1 MFAYNR
7 NNVIWC
13 WYNGEN
19 KHLVIHKYNVY
30 RSPNVGLFVRTNDQT
45 LLLPFGFAE
54 SKTKKLKEYLAVEN
68 IIHASVAGTRLI
80 GPMTV
85 MNNNGILLPS
95 TVSDEEIRILKKTG
109 LNVER
114 LKSKF
119 TAVGNLIS
127 ANDKGAIVSSL
138 FKGEVDQHINDILG
152 VPFQTMSIGGFV
164 QVGSMVVA
172 TNAGAIVH
180 PKANDAEIHRIS
192 EILQVVAEPA
202 TVNGGSPFLS
212 SGIIAN
218 FSSVIVGNLTTGPEL
233 IMISRALKV

>member
-1 MFAYNR
+1 
-7 NNVIWC
+7 
-13 WYNGEN
+13 
-19 KHLVIHKYNVY
+19 LVIHKYDVY
-30 RSPNVGLFVRTNDQT
+30 RSPNVGLFSRTNNDT

-54 SKTKKLKEYLAVEN
+54 TKAKKLKEYLDVEK
-68 IIHASVAGTRLI
+68 IIHVSIAGTRLI

-85 MNNNGILLPS
+85 MNNNGILLPY
-95 TVSDEEIRILKKTG
+95 TVSDDEIRILKQTG
-109 LNVER
+109 LNVDR

-127 ANDKGAIVSSL
+127 ANDKGALVSNL
-138 FKGEVDQHINDILG
+138 FKGEADQNIKDILG
-152 VPFQTMSIGGFV
+152 VPLQTFSIGGYV
-164 QVGSMVVA
+164 QVGSMIVA

-180 PKANDAEIHRIS
+180 PIAKDSEISRIS
-192 EILQVVAEPA
+192 EILQVEAEPA

>member
-1 MFAYNR
+1 
-7 NNVIWC
+7 
-13 WYNGEN
+13 
-19 KHLVIHKYNVY
+19 VIHKYDVY
-30 RSPNVGLFVRTNDQT
+30 RSPNVGLFLRTNNDT

-54 SKTKKLKEYLAVEN
+54 TKAKKLKEYLDVEK
-68 IIHASVAGTRLI
+68 IIHVSIAGTRLI

-95 TVSDEEIRILKKTG
+95 TVSDDEIRILKQTG
-109 LNVER
+109 LNVDR

-119 TAVGNLIS
+119 TAIGNLIS
-127 ANDKGAIVSSL
+127 ANDKGAVVSNL
-138 FKGEVDQHINDILG
+138 FRGEAEQNIKDILG
-152 VPFQTMSIGGFV
+152 VPLQTFSIGGYV
-164 QVGSMVVA
+164 QVGSMIVA

-180 PKANDAEIHRIS
+180 PIANDWEISTIS
-192 EILQVVAEPA
+192 EILQVEAEPA

>member
-1 MFAYNR
+1 M
-7 NNVIWC
+7 
-13 WYNGEN
+13 
-19 KHLVIHKYNVY
+19 IHKYDVY
-30 RSPNVGLFVRTNDQT
+30 RSPNVGLFSRTNNDT

-54 SKTKKLKEYLAVEN
+54 TKAKKLKEYLDVEK
-68 IIHASVAGTRLI
+68 IIHVSIAGTRLI

-85 MNNNGILLPS
+85 MNNNGILLPY
-95 TVSDEEIRILKKTG
+95 TVSDDEIRILKQTG
-109 LNVER
+109 LNVDR

-127 ANDKGAIVSSL
+127 ANDKGALVSNL
-138 FKGEVDQHINDILG
+138 FKGEADQNIKDILG
-152 VPFQTMSIGGFV
+152 VPLQTFSIGGYV
-164 QVGSMVVA
+164 QVGSMIVA

-180 PKANDAEIHRIS
+180 PIANDSEISRIS
-192 EILQVVAEPA
+192 EILQVEAEPA

>member
-1 MFAYNR
+1 M
-7 NNVIWC
+7 
-13 WYNGEN
+13 
-19 KHLVIHKYNVY
+19 
-30 RSPNVGLFVRTNDQT
+30 GLFLRTNNDT

-54 SKTKKLKEYLAVEN
+54 TKAKKLKEYLDVEK
-68 IIHASVAGTRLI
+68 IIHVSIAGTRLI

-95 TVSDEEIRILKKTG
+95 TVSDDEIRILKQTG
-109 LNVER
+109 LNVDR

-119 TAVGNLIS
+119 TAIGNLIS
-127 ANDKGAIVSSL
+127 ANDKGAIVSNL
-138 FKGEVDQHINDILG
+138 FKGEAEQNIKDILG
-152 VPFQTMSIGGFV
+152 VPLQTFSIGGYV
-164 QVGSMVVA
+164 QVGSMIVA

-180 PKANDAEIHRIS
+180 PIANDSEISRIS
-192 EILQVVAEPA
+192 EILQVEAEPA

>member
-1 MFAYNR
+1 
-7 NNVIWC
+7 
-13 WYNGEN
+13 
-19 KHLVIHKYNVY
+19 
-30 RSPNVGLFVRTNDQT
+30 VGLFLRTNNDT

-54 SKTKKLKEYLAVEN
+54 TKAKKLKEYLDVEK
-68 IIHASVAGTRLI
+68 IIHVSIAGTRLI

-95 TVSDEEIRILKKTG
+95 TVSDDEIRILKQTG
-109 LNVER
+109 LNVDR

-119 TAVGNLIS
+119 TAIGNLIS
-127 ANDKGAIVSSL
+127 ANDKGAVVSNL
-138 FKGEVDQHINDILG
+138 FRGEAEQNIKDILG
-152 VPFQTMSIGGFV
+152 VPLQTFSIGGYV
-164 QVGSMVVA
+164 QVGSMIVA

-180 PKANDAEIHRIS
+180 PIANDSEISTIS
-192 EILQVVAEPA
+192 EILQVEAEPA

>member
-1 MFAYNR
+1 M
-7 NNVIWC
+7 
-13 WYNGEN
+13 
-19 KHLVIHKYNVY
+19 IHKYDVY
-30 RSPNVGLFVRTNDQT
+30 RSPNVGLFSRTNNDT

-54 SKTKKLKEYLAVEN
+54 TKAKKLKEYLDVEK
-68 IIHASVAGTRLI
+68 IIHVSIAGTRLI

-85 MNNNGILLPS
+85 MNNNGILLPY
-95 TVSDEEIRILKKTG
+95 TVSDDEIRILKQTG
-109 LNVER
+109 LNVDR

-127 ANDKGAIVSSL
+127 ANDKGALVSNL
-138 FKGEVDQHINDILG
+138 FKGEADQNIKDILG
-152 VPFQTMSIGGFV
+152 VPLQTFSIGGYV
-164 QVGSMVVA
+164 QVGSMIVA

-180 PKANDAEIHRIS
+180 PIANDSEISRIS
-192 EILQVVAEPA
+192 EILQVEAEAA

>member
-1 MFAYNR
+1 
-7 NNVIWC
+7 
-13 WYNGEN
+13 
-19 KHLVIHKYNVY
+19 VIHKYDVY
-30 RSPNVGLFVRTNDQT
+30 RSPNVGLFSRTNNDT

-54 SKTKKLKEYLAVEN
+54 TKAKKLKEYLDVEK
-68 IIHASVAGTRLI
+68 IIHVSIAGTRLI

-85 MNNNGILLPS
+85 MNNNGILLPY
-95 TVSDEEIRILKKTG
+95 TVSDDEIRILKQTG
-109 LNVER
+109 LNVDR

-127 ANDKGAIVSSL
+127 ANDKGALVSNL
-138 FKGEVDQHINDILG
+138 FKGEADQNIKDILG
-152 VPFQTMSIGGFV
+152 VPLQTFSIGGYV
-164 QVGSMVVA
+164 QVGSMIVA

-180 PKANDAEIHRIS
+180 PLANDSEISRIS
-192 EILQVVAEPA
+192 EILQVEAEPA
-202 TVNGGSPFLS
+202 TVNGGSPFVS

>member
-1 MFAYNR
+1 M
-7 NNVIWC
+7 
-13 WYNGEN
+13 
-19 KHLVIHKYNVY
+19 IHKYDVY
-30 RSPNVGLFVRTNDQT
+30 RSPNVGLFVRTNNDT

-54 SKTKKLKEYLAVEN
+54 TKAKKLIEYLDVEK
-68 IIHASVAGTRLI
+68 IIHVSIAGTRLM

-85 MNNNGILLPS
+85 MNNNGILLPY
-95 TVSDEEIRILKKTG
+95 TVSDDEIRILKQTG
-109 LNVER
+109 LNVDR

-119 TAVGNLIS
+119 TAIGNLIS
-127 ANDKGAIVSSL
+127 ANDKGALVSNL
-138 FKGEVDQHINDILG
+138 FKGEADQNIKDILG
-152 VPFQTMSIGGFV
+152 VPLQTFSIGGYV
-164 QVGSMVVA
+164 QVGSMIVA

-180 PKANDAEIHRIS
+180 PMANDSEISRIS
-192 EILQVVAEPA
+192 EILQVEAEPA

>member
-1 MFAYNR
+1 M
-7 NNVIWC
+7 
-13 WYNGEN
+13 
-19 KHLVIHKYNVY
+19 
-30 RSPNVGLFVRTNDQT
+30 GLFLRTNNDT

-54 SKTKKLKEYLAVEN
+54 TKAKKLKEYLDVEK
-68 IIHASVAGTRLI
+68 IIHVSIAGTRLI

-95 TVSDEEIRILKKTG
+95 TVSDDEIRILKQTG
-109 LNVER
+109 LNVDR

-119 TAVGNLIS
+119 TAIGNLIS
-127 ANDKGAIVSSL
+127 ANDKGAIVSNL
-138 FKGEVDQHINDILG
+138 FRGEAEQNIKDILG
-152 VPFQTMSIGGFV
+152 VPLQTFSIGGYV
-164 QVGSMVVA
+164 QVGSMIVA

-180 PKANDAEIHRIS
+180 PIANDSEISRIS
-192 EILQVVAEPA
+192 EILQVEAEPA

-212 SGIIAN
+212 SGILAN

>member
-1 MFAYNR
+1 
-7 NNVIWC
+7 
-13 WYNGEN
+13 
-19 KHLVIHKYNVY
+19 VIHKYDVY
-30 RSPNVGLFVRTNDQT
+30 RSPNVGLFSRTNNDT

-54 SKTKKLKEYLAVEN
+54 TKAKKLKEYLDVEK
-68 IIHASVAGTRLI
+68 IIHVSIAGTRLI

-85 MNNNGILLPS
+85 MNNNGILLPY
-95 TVSDEEIRILKKTG
+95 TVSDDEIRILKQTG
-109 LNVER
+109 LNVDR

-119 TAVGNLIS
+119 TAIGNLIS
-127 ANDKGAIVSSL
+127 ANDKGALVSNL
-138 FKGEVDQHINDILG
+138 FKGEADQNIKDILG
-152 VPFQTMSIGGFV
+152 VPLQTFSIGGYV
-164 QVGSMVVA
+164 QVGSMIVA

-180 PKANDAEIHRIS
+180 PIANDSEISRIS
-192 EILQVVAEPA
+192 EILQVEAEPA

>member
-1 MFAYNR
+1 M
-7 NNVIWC
+7 
-13 WYNGEN
+13 
-19 KHLVIHKYNVY
+19 VIHKYDVY
-30 RSPNVGLFVRTNDQT
+30 RSPNVGLFLRTNNDT

-54 SKTKKLKEYLAVEN
+54 TKAKKLKEYLDIEK
-68 IIHASVAGTRLI
+68 IIHVSIAGTRLI

-85 MNNNGILLPS
+85 MNNNGILLPY
-95 TVSDEEIRILKKTG
+95 TVSDDEIRNLKQTG
-109 LNVER
+109 LNVDR

-119 TAVGNLIS
+119 TAIGNLIS
-127 ANDKGAIVSSL
+127 ANDKGAIVSNL
-138 FKGEVDQHINDILG
+138 FRGEAEQNIKDILG
-152 VPFQTMSIGGFV
+152 VPLQTFSIGGYV
-164 QVGSMVVA
+164 QVGSMIVA

-180 PKANDAEIHRIS
+180 PIANDWEISRIS
-192 EILQVVAEPA
+192 EILQVEAEPA

>member
-1 MFAYNR
+1 M
-7 NNVIWC
+7 
-13 WYNGEN
+13 
-19 KHLVIHKYNVY
+19 
-30 RSPNVGLFVRTNDQT
+30 GLFLRTNNDT

-54 SKTKKLKEYLAVEN
+54 TKAKKLKEYLDVEK
-68 IIHASVAGTRLI
+68 IVHVSIAGTRLI

-95 TVSDEEIRILKKTG
+95 TVSDDEIRILKQTG
-109 LNVER
+109 LNVDR

-119 TAVGNLIS
+119 TAIGNLIS
-127 ANDKGAIVSSL
+127 ANDKGAVVSNL
-138 FKGEVDQHINDILG
+138 FRGEAEQNIKDILG
-152 VPFQTMSIGGFV
+152 VPLQTFSIGGYV
-164 QVGSMVVA
+164 QVGSMIVA

-180 PKANDAEIHRIS
+180 PIANDSEISTIS
-192 EILQVVAEPA
+192 EILQVEAEPA

-218 FSSVIVGNLTTGPEL
+218 FTSVIVGNLTTGPEL

>member
-1 MFAYNR
+1 
-7 NNVIWC
+7 
-13 WYNGEN
+13 
-19 KHLVIHKYNVY
+19 VIHKYDVY
-30 RSPNVGLFVRTNDQT
+30 RSPNVGLFTRTNDKT
-45 LLLPFGFAE
+45 LLLPFGFADT
-54 SKTKKLKEYLAVEN
+54 KTKKLKEYLDVKE
-68 IIHASVAGTRLI
+68 IFHVSIAGTRLI

-95 TVSDEEIRILKKTG
+95 TVSDEEIQTVRQTG

-114 LKSKF
+114 LDSKF
-119 TAVGNLIS
+119 TAIGNLIS
-127 ANDKGAIVSSL
+127 ANDKGAIVSNL
-138 FKGEVDQHINDILG
+138 FSKEVDQDIEDTLG
-152 VPFQTMSIGGFV
+152 VPIQRMSIGGFV

-180 PKANDAEIHRIS
+180 PNANDAEIKRIS
-192 EILQVVAEPA
+192 EILQIEAEPA

-212 SGIIAN
+212 SGLIAN

>member
-1 MFAYNR
+1 
-7 NNVIWC
+7 
-13 WYNGEN
+13 
-19 KHLVIHKYNVY
+19 LVIHKYDVY
-30 RSPNVGLFVRTNDQT
+30 RSPNVGLFSRTNNDT

-54 SKTKKLKEYLAVEN
+54 TKAKKLKEYLDVEK
-68 IIHASVAGTRLI
+68 IIHVSIAGTRLI

-85 MNNNGILLPS
+85 MNNNGILLPY
-95 TVSDEEIRILKKTG
+95 TVSDDEIRILKQTG
-109 LNVER
+109 LNVDR

-127 ANDKGAIVSSL
+127 ANDKGALVSNL
-138 FKGEVDQHINDILG
+138 FKGEADQNIKDILG
-152 VPFQTMSIGGFV
+152 VPLQTFSIGGYV
-164 QVGSMVVA
+164 QVGSMIVA

-180 PKANDAEIHRIS
+180 PMANDSEISRIS
-192 EILQVVAEPA
+192 EILQVEAEPA

>member
-1 MFAYNR
+1 M
-7 NNVIWC
+7 
-13 WYNGEN
+13 
-19 KHLVIHKYNVY
+19 
-30 RSPNVGLFVRTNDQT
+30 GLFTRTNNNT
-45 LLLPFGFAE
+45 LLLPFGFADT
-54 SKTKKLKEYLAVEN
+54 KTNKLKEYLDVEK
-68 IIHASVAGTRLI
+68 IIHVSVAGTRLM

-95 TVSDEEIRILKKTG
+95 TVSDEEIQILKQTG

-114 LKSKF
+114 LKSKY
-119 TAVGNLIS
+119 TAIGNLIS
-127 ANDKGAIVSSL
+127 ANDKGAIVSNL
-138 FKGEVDQHINDILG
+138 FKGEVDQDIKDTLG
-152 VPFQTMSIGGFV
+152 VPIQTMSIGGFV
-164 QVGSMVVA
+164 QVGSMVVT

-180 PKANDAEIHRIS
+180 PIANDAEISRIS
-192 EILQVVAEPA
+192 EILQVEAEPA

>member
-1 MFAYNR
+1 M
-7 NNVIWC
+7 
-13 WYNGEN
+13 
-19 KHLVIHKYNVY
+19 IHKYDVY
-30 RSPNVGLFVRTNDQT
+30 RSPNVGLFLRTNNDT

-54 SKTKKLKEYLAVEN
+54 TKAKKLKEYLDIEKIVHVS
-68 IIHASVAGTRLI
+68 IAGTRLI

-85 MNNNGILLPS
+85 MNNNGILLPA
-95 TVSDEEIRILKKTG
+95 TVSDDEIRILKQTG
-109 LNVER
+109 LNVDR

-119 TAVGNLIS
+119 TAIGNLIS
-127 ANDKGAIVSSL
+127 ANDKGAIVSNL
-138 FKGEVDQHINDILG
+138 FKGEAEQNIKDILG
-152 VPFQTMSIGGFV
+152 VPLQTFSIGGYV
-164 QVGSMVVA
+164 QVGSMIVA

-180 PKANDAEIHRIS
+180 PIANDSEISTIS
-192 EILQVVAEPA
+192 EILQVEAEPA

>member
-1 MFAYNR
+1 M
-7 NNVIWC
+7 
-13 WYNGEN
+13 
-19 KHLVIHKYNVY
+19 
-30 RSPNVGLFVRTNDQT
+30 GLFTRTNDNT
-45 LLLPFGFAE
+45 LLLPFGFADT
-54 SKTKKLKEYLAVEN
+54 KTKKLKEYLDVEK
-68 IIHASVAGTRLI
+68 IIYVSVAGTRLM

-95 TVSDEEIRILKKTG
+95 TVSDEEIQILKQTG

-119 TAVGNLIS
+119 TAIGNLIS

-138 FKGEVDQHINDILG
+138 FKGEVDQDIRDTLG
-152 VPFQTMSIGGFV
+152 VPLETMSIGGFV

-180 PKANDAEIHRIS
+180 PKANDAEISRIS
-192 EILQVVAEPA
+192 EILQVEAEPA

-233 IMISRALKV
+233 IMITRALKV

>member
-1 MFAYNR
+1 M
-7 NNVIWC
+7 
-13 WYNGEN
+13 
-19 KHLVIHKYNVY
+19 IHKYDVY
-30 RSPNVGLFVRTNDQT
+30 RSPNVGLFLRTNNDT

-54 SKTKKLKEYLAVEN
+54 TKAKKLKEYLDIEKIVHVS
-68 IIHASVAGTRLI
+68 IAGTRLI

-85 MNNNGILLPS
+85 MNNNGILLPY
-95 TVSDEEIRILKKTG
+95 TVSDDEIRNLKQTG
-109 LNVER
+109 LNVDR

-119 TAVGNLIS
+119 TAIGNLIS
-127 ANDKGAIVSSL
+127 ANDKGAIVSNL
-138 FKGEVDQHINDILG
+138 FRGEAEQNIKDVLG
-152 VPFQTMSIGGFV
+152 VPLQTFSIGGYV
-164 QVGSMVVA
+164 QVGSMIVA

-180 PKANDAEIHRIS
+180 PIANDSEISRIS
-192 EILQVVAEPA
+192 EILQVEAEPA

>member
-1 MFAYNR
+1 
-7 NNVIWC
+7 
-13 WYNGEN
+13 
-19 KHLVIHKYNVY
+19 LVIHKYDVY
-30 RSPNVGLFVRTNDQT
+30 RSPNVGLFLRTNNDT

-54 SKTKKLKEYLAVEN
+54 TKAKKLKEYLDVEK
-68 IIHASVAGTRLI
+68 IIHVSIAGTRLI

-95 TVSDEEIRILKKTG
+95 TVSDDEIRILKQTG
-109 LNVER
+109 LNVDR

-119 TAVGNLIS
+119 TAIGNLIS
-127 ANDKGAIVSSL
+127 ANDKGAVVSNL
-138 FKGEVDQHINDILG
+138 FRGEAEQNIKDILG
-152 VPFQTMSIGGFV
+152 VPLQTFSIGGYV
-164 QVGSMVVA
+164 QVGSMIVA

-180 PKANDAEIHRIS
+180 PIANDSEISTIS
-192 EILQVVAEPA
+192 EILQVEAEPA

>member
-1 MFAYNR
+1 M
-7 NNVIWC
+7 
-13 WYNGEN
+13 
-19 KHLVIHKYNVY
+19 VIHKYDVY
-30 RSPNVGLFVRTNDQT
+30 RSPNVGLFLRTNNDT

-54 SKTKKLKEYLAVEN
+54 TKAKKLKEYLDVEK
-68 IIHASVAGTRLI
+68 IIHVSIAGTRLI

-95 TVSDEEIRILKKTG
+95 TVSDDEIRILKQTG
-109 LNVER
+109 LNVDR

-119 TAVGNLIS
+119 TAIGNLIS
-127 ANDKGAIVSSL
+127 ANDKGAIVSNL
-138 FKGEVDQHINDILG
+138 FRGEAEQNIKDILG
-152 VPFQTMSIGGFV
+152 VPLQTFSIGGYV
-164 QVGSMVVA
+164 QVGSMIVA

-180 PKANDAEIHRIS
+180 PIANDLEISRIS
-192 EILQVVAEPA
+192 EILQVEAEPA

>member
-1 MFAYNR
+1 
-7 NNVIWC
+7 
-13 WYNGEN
+13 
-19 KHLVIHKYNVY
+19 
-30 RSPNVGLFVRTNDQT
+30 VGLFVRTNNDT

-54 SKTKKLKEYLAVEN
+54 TKAKKLKEYLDVEK
-68 IIHASVAGTRLI
+68 IIHVSIAGTRLI

-85 MNNNGILLPS
+85 MNNNGILLPY
-95 TVSDEEIRILKKTG
+95 TVSDDEIRILKQTG
-109 LNVER
+109 LNVDR

-119 TAVGNLIS
+119 TAIGNLIS
-127 ANDKGAIVSSL
+127 ANDKGALVSNL
-138 FKGEVDQHINDILG
+138 FKGEADQNIKDILG
-152 VPFQTMSIGGFV
+152 VPLQTFSIGGYV
-164 QVGSMVVA
+164 QVGSMIVA

-180 PKANDAEIHRIS
+180 PIANDSEISRIS
-192 EILQVVAEPA
+192 EILQVEAEPA

>member
-1 MFAYNR
+1 
-7 NNVIWC
+7 
-13 WYNGEN
+13 
-19 KHLVIHKYNVY
+19 LVIHKYDVY
-30 RSPNVGLFVRTNDQT
+30 RSPNVGLFVRTNNDT

-54 SKTKKLKEYLAVEN
+54 TKAKKLKEYLDVEK
-68 IIHASVAGTRLI
+68 IIHVSIAGTRLI

-95 TVSDEEIRILKKTG
+95 TVSDDEIRILKQTG

-119 TAVGNLIS
+119 TAIGNLIS
-127 ANDKGAIVSSL
+127 ANDKGAVVSNL
-138 FKGEVDQHINDILG
+138 FKGEVDQNIKDILG
-152 VPFQTMSIGGFV
+152 VPLQTLSIGGYI
-164 QVGSMVVA
+164 QVGSMIVA

-180 PKANDAEIHRIS
+180 PIANDSEISRIS
-192 EILQVVAEPA
+192 EILQVEAEPA

-212 SGIIAN
+212 SGILAN

-233 IMISRALKV
+233 IMISRGLKV

>member
-1 MFAYNR
+1 M
-7 NNVIWC
+7 
-13 WYNGEN
+13 
-19 KHLVIHKYNVY
+19 IHKYDVY
-30 RSPNVGLFVRTNDQT
+30 RSPNVGLFTRTNDKT
-45 LLLPFGFAE
+45 LLLPFGFADT
-54 SKTKKLKEYLAVEN
+54 KTKKLKEYLDVEE
-68 IIHASVAGTRLI
+68 IVRVSIAGTRLI

-95 TVSDEEIRILKKTG
+95 TASDEEIQILKQTG

-119 TAVGNLIS
+119 TAIGNLIS
-127 ANDKGAIVSSL
+127 ANDRGAVVSKL
-138 FKGEVDQHINDILG
+138 FSEEVDLDIGNTLG
-152 VPFQTMSIGGFV
+152 VPTQRMSIGGFV

-172 TNAGAIVH
+172 TNAGAIIH
-180 PKANDAEIHRIS
+180 PKANDAEINRIS
-192 EILQVVAEPA
+192 EILQIETEPA

-218 FSSVIVGNLTTGPEL
+218 FSSAIVGSLTTGPEL

>member
-1 MFAYNR
+1 M
-7 NNVIWC
+7 
-13 WYNGEN
+13 
-19 KHLVIHKYNVY
+19 IHKYDVY
-30 RSPNVGLFVRTNDQT
+30 RSPNVGLFLRTNNDT

-54 SKTKKLKEYLAVEN
+54 TKAKKLKEYLDIEKIVHVS
-68 IIHASVAGTRLI
+68 IAGTRLI

-95 TVSDEEIRILKKTG
+95 TVSDDEIRILKQTG
-109 LNVER
+109 LNVDR

-119 TAVGNLIS
+119 TAIGNLIS
-127 ANDKGAIVSSL
+127 ANDKGAIVSNL
-138 FKGEVDQHINDILG
+138 FRGEAEQNIKDILG
-152 VPFQTMSIGGFV
+152 VPLQTFSIGGYV
-164 QVGSMVVA
+164 QVGSMIVA

-180 PKANDAEIHRIS
+180 PIANDSEISRIS
-192 EILQVVAEPA
+192 EILQVEAEPA